1 MEINEVL
8 EKIAQSNGVI
18 TAKKLNSFGVSPAL
32 IAYLSSQGRLI
43 RIERG
48 VYSLPDIPV
57 DCFFSSQAR
66 YAKGVFS
73 HNTALYLHGL
83 SDRTP
88 YELEMTFPRSYN
100 ITKCKENGIR
110 PYRTTEQNYLS
121 DVMEVKTPSNNTVC
135 AYSAERTICDV
146 FRYSKGAPSDEEI
159 NAIKRYLKKSERDLN
174 RLISIAKKQKTDKI
188 IRHFLEALV

>member
-1 MEINEVL
+1 MEITEVL

-18 TAKKLNSFGVSPAL
+18 TTKKLNSFGVSPAL

-110 PYRTTEQNYLS
+110 PYRTTEQNYRS
-121 DVMEVKTPSNNTVC
+121 DVMEVKTPSNNTVY

-174 RLISIAKKQKTDKI
+174 RLISIAKRQKTDKI
-188 IRHFLEALV
+188 IRHFLEALI